1 MLYPHLGIQLL
12 SKMEE
17 EDHFPVGLRV
27 LAVDDDRTYLTVLE
41 NLLRKCQYNVTATT
55 EAVKALEMLRKNR
68 NMFDLVISDVNM
80 PEMDGFKLLQHVG
93 LETDLPVIMLSGYGD
108 KERVM
113 KGVIYGACDFLT
125 KPVRIQEL
133 QNIWQHVVR
142 RKIDGKDKNKTA
154 SEEINC
160 SMSGKVA
167 NEEEPCTIAGECS
180 QALEPKTNADQNIK
194 GDRKRKERCEAEE
207 VEEDDKENDEPSN
220 HKKSRLVW
228 DAELHNKF
236 LAAINQLGI
245 EKAFPKKILDLMNID
260 GLSRENVASH
270 LQKFRL
276 GLKKPNPYHR
286 MGSVDCFRPSSESGS
301 MLSTTLPSYAY
312 APGGRFGV
320 LNAPSSLNTRGMN
333 SSAIVQAAQSLN
345 INSSSIKTH
354 GNMHSSIFSAN
365 QTSSLLQGIPTS
377 IEANQF
383 KPNNSPAGIRRFNL
397 LDRSTGFKDFS
408 SFSENRATV
417 RNAANVSL
425 PGFSNNHLLFQGISQ
440 LTHHSEPFRNHSSFG
455 SASVKAQSFDP
466 NSSGWP
472 KMGDDYNNKSWQ
484 GAVPISIFPSST
496 SAVSNVFNDDQLLQ
510 HNFKLSPS
518 TFCSR
523 NSPVGFSS
531 SVPLE
536 DDVLGEM
543 LQQEGLHG
551 NILLASSY
559 TQHNKGGCSKDT
571 SQTFNSINPVISP
584 NGGTSSLGHCYDQNN
599 AVDNKSID
607 ASLVGQMNGVNP
619 SITQSSE
626 GENFYS
632 MKSNDEY
639 VLPSLKSGEG
649 LLHNGLES
657 LDEIMNEIDE
667 QELNAIMLMD
677 GGIEFDA
684 YNDGSCK

>member
-1 MLYPHLGIQLL
+1 
-12 SKMEE
+12 
-17 EDHFPVGLRV
+17 
-27 LAVDDDRTYLTVLE
+27 
-41 NLLRKCQYNVTATT
+41 
-55 EAVKALEMLRKNR
+55 
-68 NMFDLVISDVNM
+68 
-80 PEMDGFKLLQHVG
+80 
-93 LETDLPVIMLSGYGD
+93 
-108 KERVM
+108 
-113 KGVIYGACDFLT
+113 
-125 KPVRIQEL
+125 
-133 QNIWQHVVR
+133 
-142 RKIDGKDKNKTA
+142 
-154 SEEINC
+154 
-160 SMSGKVA
+160 
-167 NEEEPCTIAGECS
+167 
-180 QALEPKTNADQNIK
+180 
-194 GDRKRKERCEAEE
+194 
-207 VEEDDKENDEPSN
+207 
-220 HKKSRLVW
+220 
-228 DAELHNKF
+228 
-236 LAAINQLGI
+236 
-245 EKAFPKKILDLMNID
+245 
-260 GLSRENVASH
+260 
-270 LQKFRL
+270 
-276 GLKKPNPYHR
+276 

-466 NSSGWP
+466 NSCGWP

-484 GAVPISIFPSST
+484 GAAPISIFPSST

-649 LLHNGLES
+649 LLHNGLS
-657 LDEIMNEIDE
+657 PWMR
-667 QELNAIMLMD
+667 
-677 GGIEFDA
+677 
-684 YNDGSCK
+684 